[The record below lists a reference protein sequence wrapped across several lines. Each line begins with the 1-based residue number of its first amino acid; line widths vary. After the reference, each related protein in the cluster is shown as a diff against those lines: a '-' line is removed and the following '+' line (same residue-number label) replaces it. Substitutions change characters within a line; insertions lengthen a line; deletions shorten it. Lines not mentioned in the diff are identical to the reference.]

1 MIELAQAGRVV
12 TLTLTDALDY
22 HAVEALAGAL
32 DGIDASAVDRVIVEL
47 AKGGAFDDGA
57 VGLLVR
63 TGARLRS
70 AGARLVLC
78 GADARTADAL
88 RGIGA
93 DRVVALAE
101 SRDEALVG

>member
-1 MIELAQAGRVV
+1 MIEFEQHGRVA
-12 TLTLTDALDY
+12 TLALTDALDF
-22 HAVEALAGAL
+22 HALEELAGAL
-32 DGIDASAVDRVIVEL
+32 EGIDAGAFDRVIVEL
-47 AKGGAFDDGA
+47 AKGGVFDDGA

-88 RGIGA
+88 RALGA